1 MNPPHTALESILG
14 LCDKLRRSLD
24 AQIREPGQQS
34 ETLAATT
41 RLQAQQQGPELLAHI
56 PGLKHQPEAA
66 RLANEE
72 LLMLSLLFHRTIDGG
87 TDAMAGAELVA
98 LLGMAGLDRGVALAM
113 LNPGSHSRS
122 GPWLLAE
129 NPQHAFDPIDTQFR
143 LSHSS
148 LALFWPGYAGEPNA
162 DGTPT
167 TDGTGAKP
175 NPATGSHAGD
185 FTEPLEPYRSEE
197 QLLWDLYTWR
207 NLSLQRAEALF
218 EQGKRKLS
226 QSPRFRDLR
235 REARGMHLRIR
246 ARIGRTPNGRNYG
259 FEKFTRD
266 YKLNADELLVVVHLL
281 FCELAEME
289 PYVPAP
295 ECLRLVADSRND
307 LFRKRHLFTAK
318 GRLRKSGIMQA
329 EGEEYSKLL
338 AAHFSIADWAEDRI
352 LAGVND
358 LPRLDEKDLDD
369 FLRGES

>member
-1 MNPPHTALESILG
+1 MNPSHTALEGILS
-14 LCDKLRRSLD
+14 LCDSLRRSLD
-24 AQIREPGQQS
+24 AQLRDPGPQS
-34 ETLAATT
+34 ETLAETT
-41 RLQAQQQGPELLAHI
+41 RLQAQQQGPDLLALI
-56 PGLKHQPEAA
+56 PGLPHQPEAA
-66 RLANEE
+66 RLPHED
-72 LLMLSLLFHRTIDGG
+72 LLLLALLFHRTIDGG
-87 TDAMAGAELVA
+87 ADALAGAELVA
-98 LLGMAGLDRGVALAM
+98 LLGIAGFDRGASLGM
-113 LNPGSHSRS
+113 LNPGSRLRT

-148 LALFWPGYAGEPNA
+148 LALFWPGYAGEAGKAGSKSTSSAAA
-162 DGTPT
+162 DHP
-167 TDGTGAKP
+167 
-175 NPATGSHAGD
+175 
-185 FTEPLEPYRSEE
+185 EPIEPYRSEE

-246 ARIGRTPNGRNYG
+246 ARIGRTAKGRDFG
-259 FEKFTRD
+259 IEKFTRD
-266 YKLNADELLVVVHLL
+266 HKLDADELLIVVHLL

-307 LFRKRHLFTAK
+307 LFRKRRLFTPK
-318 GRLRKSGIMQA
+318 SRLRKTGIMQA

-338 AAHFSIADWAEDRI
+338 AAHFSLADWAEDRI
-352 LAGVND
+352 LAGVIE
-358 LPRLDEKDLDD
+358 LPRFDEKDLDD
-369 FLRGES
+369 FFRGEG